1 MIPNFN
7 YCIHFVLGCKHTSSL
22 GPVEEDVDTEEPEK
36 HIDLTPQTS
45 MRRVSLSRQYK
56 KRKSGGPR
64 LRQTQRHVDIRV
76 GILDKSHT
84 GVLSNTGKC
93 QTSC

>member
-1 MIPNFN
+1 M
-7 YCIHFVLGCKHTSSL
+7 
-22 GPVEEDVDTEEPEK
+22 EEDGDTEEPEK
-36 HIDLTPQTS
+36 HTTS
-45 MRRVSLSRQYK
+45 LRRVSLSRQYK

-76 GILDKSHT
+76 GILEKSHT

-93 QTSC
+93 QKCF